1 MTANPKLNYTKLRPP
16 AAATRDWSAL
26 LTGLPAVLIVSVC
39 SGLPLLWMAGAIIF
53 ASPDVRAELHL
64 TSFRLQLL
72 LRTFAYN
79 GLAALIATAMG
90 LPAAFVLGRGRGLVG
105 KLMWVVLPAA
115 LLMPSLSYAYGWSQ
129 AARLLR
135 VFLTDHFG
143 IELVQRFGLTF
154 MPAGPAD
161 TFRCIWSLAGW
172 LWAVPAGLI
181 GLSLRRMDSSV
192 QQQALLDGA
201 LLRVTLRQ
209 LLPAIVASIAV
220 VTIVATQEFAVYE
233 PTGISVVATEVRMVF
248 DTGAVSSPDN
258 PIAGPVLQGLGQK
271 SPDQPA
277 RAAAA
282 VATALPLVILTF
294 LLALAV
300 AWFASRTDTGES
312 VTVAAWPPV
321 LDATWKSK
329 LTTLLLLAL
338 NLGVPVWALITSLHE
353 LNELGVQVVLH
364 KIWRGFEPQILGAIL
379 VAALTALLAGIAAFS
394 ASARR
399 MRWLLILTGATFLI
413 GGQILAIADI
423 RIYNRWWLDWVYNYF
438 PAPVIAYCGRFGW
451 LALAASAATWTQ
463 PWRELRDMASVDG
476 ASTLRTAWH
485 VVWPLATPLL
495 LAGGLIVGALS
506 MTEVPATVLLF
517 PQNPQVLTPTLMTW
531 VHMARYDP
539 MIEASLLMM
548 AVVLL
553 PAVGAVLLTQLGI
566 RIARRFTNSGSDRAA

>member
-1 MTANPKLNYTKLRPP
+1 
-16 AAATRDWSAL
+16 
-26 LTGLPAVLIVSVC
+26 
-39 SGLPLLWMAGAIIF
+39 
-53 ASPDVRAELHL
+53 
-64 TSFRLQLL
+64 
-72 LRTFAYN
+72 
-79 GLAALIATAMG
+79 
-90 LPAAFVLGRGRGLVG
+90 
-105 KLMWVVLPAA
+105 
-115 LLMPSLSYAYGWSQ
+115 
-129 AARLLR
+129 
-135 VFLTDHFG
+135 
-143 IELVQRFGLTF
+143 

-161 TFRCIWSLAGW
+161 TLRCIWSLAGW

-209 LLPAIVASIAV
+209 LLSAILASIAI

-248 DTGAVSSPDN
+248 DTGAVSSADN

-282 VATALPLVILTF
+282 VATALPLVMLTF
-294 LLALAV
+294 VMALAV
-300 AWFASRTDTGES
+300 AWFASRAEAGEA
-312 VTVAAWPPV
+312 VTVAAWPPI
-321 LDATWKSK
+321 LDATWRSK
-329 LTTLLLLAL
+329 IATVLLLGI
-338 NLGVPVWALITSLHE
+338 NLGVPVWALIASLHE
-353 LNELGVQVVLH
+353 LHELGVAVVLR
-364 KIWRGFEPQILGAIL
+364 KMWRGFEPQILGAVL
-379 VAALTALLAGIAAFS
+379 VAVLTALLAGIAAFS

-399 MRWLLILTGATFLI
+399 MRWLLLVTGATFLI
-413 GGQILAIADI
+413 GGQLLAIADI

-438 PAPVIAYCGRFGW
+438 PAPVLAYFGRFGW
-451 LALAASAATWTQ
+451 LALAASAATWTR

-476 ASTLRTAWH
+476 ASTFRTAWH
-485 VVWPLATPLL
+485 VIWPLATPLL

-531 VHMARYDP
+531 VHMAHYDP

-548 AVVLL
+548 AVVLI
-553 PAVGAVLLTQLGI
+553 PAVSAVLLTQMGI
-566 RIARRFTNSGSDRAA
+566 RVAKRFTSGGADRAE